1 MAISLMVAV
10 LERGPSGLADM
21 AVLLAIAD
29 SADKD
34 TGEAWPSQRTIAAR
48 SRQTDRSVRAVLER
62 LREDGWITWEKRLRG
77 NGSQASNLYT
87 LNLEKLGEGRAARG
101 ATPPERRSALE
112 PSHKKEPGAG
122 AGLARP
128 VQRQSRRLPPDGVG
142 ASAAPVDAAAA
153 VAKLSPFGRKLVREG
168 HGLLL
173 DGEQVA
179 AGSSR
184 MLMLQAA
191 LSDLERGAS
200 SRSCPAPAAAAAL
213 IGAVARACEN
223 KGAGNDARS

>member
-101 ATPPERRSALE
+101 ATPPERRSA
-112 PSHKKEPGAG
+112 PPGTTFHP
-122 AGLARP
+122 RP
-128 VQRQSRRLPPDGVG
+128 GTTFRP
-142 ASAAPVDAAAA
+142 
-153 VAKLSPFGRKLVREG
+153 
-168 HGLLL
+168 
-173 DGEQVA
+173 
-179 AGSSR
+179 
-184 MLMLQAA
+184 
-191 LSDLERGAS
+191 
-200 SRSCPAPAAAAAL
+200 
-213 IGAVARACEN
+213 
-223 KGAGNDARS
+223 